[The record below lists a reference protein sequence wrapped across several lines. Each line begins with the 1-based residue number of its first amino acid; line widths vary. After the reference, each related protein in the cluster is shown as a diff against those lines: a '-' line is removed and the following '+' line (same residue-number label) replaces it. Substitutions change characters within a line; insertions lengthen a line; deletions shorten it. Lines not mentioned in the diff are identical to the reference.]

1 MTTDR
6 IKQMVFR
13 VTPRLHT
20 TLKLLANIRS
30 SSMTQVVYDLIEQER
45 VRLIRERGKEMDKI
59 GSLIDDLE
67 D

>member
-1 MTTDR
+1 
-6 IKQMVFR
+6 
-13 VTPRLHT
+13 
-20 TLKLLANIRS
+20 
-30 SSMTQVVYDLIEQER
+30 MTQVVYDLIEQER